1 LARGRRARQQ
11 LNTIMYKFK
20 ETTPDWL
27 CHEANLDFTVLP
39 AIQKEL
45 LKLFLKT
52 KKDTLVPYTS
62 TFVEIG
68 GHAELGAMYSNC
80 PLLMAE
86 MNRLELIENFISIA
100 FISVDSAKEF
110 PPHVDGWVSEGADI
124 ALNIPLIGCEGTH
137 TVWYDGE
144 VQDKKLPTYAI
155 GSEIAHSAR
164 VADPRTVVEIGR
176 CDASIPHWININVLH
191 RPETHHD
198 KFRVAASIRF
208 VPDPMNK
215 DGELWSHLIK

>member
-1 LARGRRARQQ
+1 
-11 LNTIMYKFK
+11 MYKFK

-27 CHEANLDFTVLP
+27 CYKANLDFTALP

-68 GHAELGAMYSNC
+68 GHAELGVMHDNC

-86 MNRLELIENFISIA
+86 MHRLNLVENFLSVA
-100 FISVDSAKEF
+100 FISVDAAKEF
-110 PPHVDGWVSEGADI
+110 PPHVDGWLDDGVDI
-124 ALNIPLIGCEGTH
+124 ALNIPLIGCEGTY
-137 TVWYDGE
+137 TVWYDGKI
-144 VQDKKLPTYAI
+144 QDKKLPTYVI
-155 GSEIAHSAR
+155 GSEIAQSAR
-164 VADPRTVVEIGR
+164 IADPRTVTEIGR
-176 CDASIPHWININVLH
+176 CNSDIPHWINVNVLH

-208 VPDPMNK
+208 SPDPV
-215 DGELWSHLIK
+215 DTGGELWPHLICQTN